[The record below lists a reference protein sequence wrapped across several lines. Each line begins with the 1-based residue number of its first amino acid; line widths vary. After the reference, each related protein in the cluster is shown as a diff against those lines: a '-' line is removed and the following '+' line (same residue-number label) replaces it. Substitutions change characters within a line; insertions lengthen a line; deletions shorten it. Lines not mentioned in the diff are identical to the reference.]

1 MRTPD
6 QIDYEQSYDFNPYA
20 PAMPKAD
27 ETLDSQGI
35 DKLAQQIKRNPRLDS
50 DDDVS
55 CYLGDLLLELDINC
69 TMARQMLGAL
79 GIEANDYL
87 TGLLAYGDPK

>member
-1 MRTPD
+1 MTTP
-6 QIDYEQSYDFNPYA
+6 QQHDYEHSYDFNPYA

-35 DKLAQQIKRNPRLDS
+35 DKLALQIKRNPRLNS
-50 DDDVS
+50 DNDV
-55 CYLGDLLLELDINC
+55 CDYLGDLLLELDINT
-69 TMARQMLGAL
+69 TMAGQVLAAL

-87 TGLLAYGDPK
+87 VRLLAYGDLK

>member
-1 MRTPD
+1 MTTLD

-27 ETLDSQGI
+27 EMLDSQGV
-35 DKLAQQIKRNPRLDS
+35 DKLAQQIKRNPRLNS

-55 CYLGDLLLELDINC
+55 SYLGDLLLELDINC

-87 TGLLAYGDPK
+87 VGLLAYGDPK